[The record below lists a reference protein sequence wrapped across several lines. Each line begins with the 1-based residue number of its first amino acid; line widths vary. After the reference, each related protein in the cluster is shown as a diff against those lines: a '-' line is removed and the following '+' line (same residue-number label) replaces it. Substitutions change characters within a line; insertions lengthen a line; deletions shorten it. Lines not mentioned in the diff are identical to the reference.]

1 MLKATTGLEALMTRP
16 FPKALTL
23 LLGLGLALAQTSLER
38 AESLFKA
45 GEYAQAVLA
54 YEEVLAQDY
63 GRFEAHL
70 GLGVSLFRLG
80 RLEEARF
87 AFDQMVRVFPD
98 RYEGHYNLGQV
109 YLRLGKPKEA
119 AEAFAKAAELSP
131 TEEAFLGWAS
141 ALTQAGQAKE
151 AAEVLRKGLTP
162 ERSPAYHL
170 ALAQALY
177 AAQAG
182 PEAVP
187 VLYRL
192 LNHTPQLAEAWDLL
206 ARILAEE
213 GLKERALRELDRGL
227 KAVEGK
233 ARARLLLRKA
243 LLSSR
248 PEPLLK
254 EAYALDP
261 SLWEAAYLLGQA
273 RLQAGD
279 AKGALDYLL
288 SAYRT
293 SPEPQVALALAAA
306 YLRLKDY
313 KNAYRY
319 ADEAGPPGSFLK
331 AQAAYALGRKEEAL
345 KLLEGVGSPEAQA
358 LRGTLLLEM
367 GRLEEALALLRPLY
381 ESSRSPEVGVNLAAA
396 LVALGRFGE
405 AELVLREVLGRAPR
419 QAAAWYNLGL
429 ALRGLGRE
437 AEAERALNQAAA
449 LGSKEAQ
456 ALLRR

>member
-1 MLKATTGLEALMTRP
+1 MTRCFSKILP
-16 FPKALTL
+16 L
-23 LLGLGLALAQTSLER
+23 LLGLSPVFAQVSLEG

-45 GEYAQAVLA
+45 GEYARAILA
-54 YEEVLAQDY
+54 YEEVLARDY

-98 RYEGHYNLGQV
+98 RYEGHFNLGQV

-119 AEAFAKAAELSP
+119 AEAFARAAELWS
-131 TEEAFLGWAS
+131 TEEAYLGWAS
-141 ALTQAGQAKE
+141 ALTQAGRAKE
-151 AAEVLRKGLTP
+151 AAEVLRKGLSP

-182 PEAVP
+182 AEGVP

-192 LNHTPQLAEAWDLL
+192 LNQSPKVAEGWDLL

-227 KAVEGK
+227 RMVEGK
-233 ARARLLLRKA
+233 AKAKLLLRKA
-243 LLSSR
+243 KLVPN

-261 SLWEAAYLLGQA
+261 SLWEAAYLLGRA
-273 RLQAGD
+273 RLEAGD
-279 AKGALDYLL
+279 AKGARSYLL
-288 SAYRT
+288 AAYRV
-293 SPEPQVALALAAA
+293 SPEPQVALALAVAS
-306 YLRLKDY
+306 LRLGDY
-313 KNAYRY
+313 PSAYRY
-319 ADEAGPPGSFLK
+319 ADEAGPPGSLLK
-331 AQAAYALGRKEEAL
+331 AQAAQALGRKEEAL
-345 KLLEGVGSPEAQA
+345 RLLEGLDGLEARS

-367 GRLEEALALLRPLY
+367 GRAQEASEVFAAPLWGQWK
-381 ESSRSPEVGVNLAAA
+381 PPG
-396 LVALGRFGE
+396 
-405 AELVLREVLGRAPR
+405 
-419 QAAAWYNLGL
+419 
-429 ALRGLGRE
+429 
-437 AEAERALNQAAA
+437 
-449 LGSKEAQ
+449 GS
-456 ALLRR
+456 